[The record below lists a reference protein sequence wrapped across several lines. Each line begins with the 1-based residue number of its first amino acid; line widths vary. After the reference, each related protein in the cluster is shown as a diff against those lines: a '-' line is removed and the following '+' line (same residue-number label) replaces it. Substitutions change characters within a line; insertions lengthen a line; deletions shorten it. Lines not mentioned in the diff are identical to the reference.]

1 LLSFKP
7 CISRLVYSILKINW
21 FAKNDLQI
29 VLILSKDKVYIDQSG
44 NVYIDQSGNVY
55 IDQSGNVYIDQS
67 GNVYIDQSGNVY
79 IDQSGNTKLVF
90 KVFKYQ
96 DIYRLYNADDNF
108 YLRKLSS
115 AY

>member
-79 IDQSGNTKLVF
+79 IDQSGNVYIDQSGNTKLVF

-96 DIYRLYNADDNF
+96 DIYRLEH
-108 YLRKLSS
+108 LSS
-115 AY
+115 L